1 MKTDEDI
8 RRDVEAELRWDPDI
22 DPTDIS
28 LNVKD
33 GVVTLTG
40 FVKSYLQK
48 FEAEKD
54 AKRVAGVVGVAND
67 LEVRTPASEQVPD
80 PDIAREAVEAI
91 KRQLPLTY
99 QNIKVVVR
107 DGWVTLEGEA
117 EWNYQKDRAEEAVRS
132 VKGVKGVINTI
143 LLKPKA
149 TPTEIKRKIE
159 EALKRS
165 AQLDANNIE
174 VESLDGEV
182 ILKGTV
188 HSWFEREEAER
199 AAWQA
204 PGVKKVE
211 DRIAIRP

>member
-33 GVVTLTG
+33 GVVALTG

-48 FEAEKD
+48 FEAEKN

-67 LEVRTPASEQVPD
+67 LEVCTPASEQLPD

-99 QNIKVVVR
+99 QDIKVVVR
-107 DGWVTLEGEA
+107 DAYGRFGRVA
-117 EWNYQKDRAEEAVRS
+117 SVRRRARIRVKKSFEWQVSLMDERRFLADIVRS
-132 VKGVKGVINTI
+132 SFG
-143 LLKPKA
+143 
-149 TPTEIKRKIE
+149 
-159 EALKRS
+159 
-165 AQLDANNIE
+165 
-174 VESLDGEV
+174 
-182 ILKGTV
+182 
-188 HSWFEREEAER
+188 
-199 AAWQA
+199 
-204 PGVKKVE
+204 
-211 DRIAIRP
+211 